1 MIAMSESGL
10 RRKNRSETRGEG
22 RGEDRGTSRRSSGGE
37 AGDVLRDVRE
47 KAAGVAERV
56 IGGTREVKEQ
66 VMQKASEL
74 TRAVTD
80 GVKEEAERFFD
91 EQKGKLGSKVQRVSK
106 VINQAAHALK
116 AVKAD
121 AVAEAVDAAA
131 ERVEQASSYIEKRNL
146 GDLMSDAEDIARRHP
161 GLMLG
166 GLFVVGLAAARF
178 AKASATPQE
187 SPGGAGASTSR
198 AGKRRRPSQ
207 AGRNGRVA
215 HRR

>member
-1 MIAMSESGL
+1 MSESGL
-10 RRKNRSETRGEG
+10 RRKNRNSS
-22 RGEDRGTSRRSSGGE
+22 SRPGGGQ
-37 AGDVLRDVRE
+37 ADDVLREVRQ

-56 IGGTREVKEQ
+56 RAGTRDVKEQ

-106 VINQAAHALK
+106 VINQAAHALH

-131 ERVEQASSYIEKRNL
+131 ERVEQASSYIEERTL
-146 GDLMSDAEDIARRHP
+146 SDLIADAEDVARRHP

-166 GLFVVGLAAARF
+166 GLFLTGVLAARF
-178 AKASATPQE
+178 AKASATPE
-187 SPGGAGASTSR
+187 RSAGGASRSRRTGSASR
-198 AGKRRRPSQ
+198 
-207 AGRNGRVA
+207 AGRNGRA
-215 HRR
+215 ARRR